1 MRRCGG
7 TVLVQHTLAWCLLYH
22 AVSRAEAVRLHR
34 VDDHVALRL
43 RHMHMHMYMSC
54 VYMRHASIVLMTTSH
69 CACHTIG
76 MAQAW
81 HTHGIRMA
89 HACACGMPPKSRPLA
104 HDPRGD
110 N

>member
-7 TVLVQHTLAWCLLYH
+7 TVLVQHTLAWCLLDH
-22 AVSRAEAVRLHR
+22 AVSRAEAVRPHR

-69 CACHTIG
+69 CACHT

-81 HTHGIRMA
+81 HTHGKGVAYAWHM
-89 HACACGMPPKSRPLA
+89 HGLCMCHVSCVVCV
-104 HDPRGD
+104 
-110 N
+110 